1 MKILVT
7 GVTGFVGSQLARLLL
22 AAGHEVHAIIRPSSD
37 TWRIRD
43 IYASLEVIE
52 RDLADH
58 SGVREGLRSRPP
70 EMCIH
75 PAWRGWSGP
84 SPTADENLSSLGV
97 SLEFL
102 RTLFHL
108 GCRRFVG
115 VGSCF
120 EYETDAG
127 ILSEDTPARPKDLY
141 GFCKHSLHVAAQHLA
156 ALGGMEV
163 AWARVFI
170 VYGPYDDAGRLIP
183 SVTLALLQNRVA
195 KVTPGEQVRD
205 FTHVEDAVSAIWA
218 IARSSCTGPVN
229 VASGVPVTVAQVAQ
243 HIAAIIGKPE
253 LVDLGGLPYRP
264 GEPKSLVADTTLLRE
279 RIGWR
284 PRYDLE
290 AGLKHTVEWWMRRA
304 AVEAPGA

>member
-1 MKILVT
+1 M
-7 GVTGFVGSQLARLLL
+7 
-22 AAGHEVHAIIRPSSD
+22 
-37 TWRIRD
+37 
-43 IYASLEVIE
+43 
-52 RDLADH
+52 
-58 SGVREGLRSRPP
+58 
-70 EMCIH
+70 
-75 PAWRGWSGP
+75 
-84 SPTADENLSSLGV
+84 
-97 SLEFL
+97 
-102 RTLFHL
+102 
-108 GCRRFVG
+108 
-115 VGSCF
+115 
-120 EYETDAG
+120 
-127 ILSEDTPARPKDLY
+127 
-141 GFCKHSLHVAAQHLA
+141 
-156 ALGGMEV
+156 
-163 AWARVFI
+163 FI

-229 VASGVPVTVAQVAQ
+229 VASGVPVTVAQVAR

-304 AVEAPGA
+304 AVKAPGA